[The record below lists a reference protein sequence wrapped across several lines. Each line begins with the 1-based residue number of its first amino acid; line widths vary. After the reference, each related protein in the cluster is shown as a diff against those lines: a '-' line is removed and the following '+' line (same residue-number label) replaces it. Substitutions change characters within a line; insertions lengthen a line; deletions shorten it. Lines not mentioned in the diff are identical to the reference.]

1 MPVSVLLVDGD
12 SSHSQGLVRA
22 LADAWLG
29 WRVDV
34 APTVAGAWQRLA
46 DGGID
51 VILAA
56 EQLADGNAFDVLEM
70 AHGIPVI
77 VAVPEDGAARAAT
90 ALRHGFRD

>member
-34 APTVAGAWQRLA
+34 ALTVADALQRLA
-46 DGGID
+46 AGGID
-51 VILAA
+51 VIVAA
-56 EQLADGNAFDVLEM
+56 EQLVDGSAFDVLE
-70 AHGIPVI
+70 VQ
-77 VAVPEDGAARAAT
+77 R
-90 ALRHGFRD
+90 